1 MNIQDISP
9 EDSTIYIRGK
19 GHNDLIYPRPDTMEL
34 LKKYVNMREVYPS
47 YPTPVF
53 TSQSNN
59 SRGKRLSRIMIRDS
73 IDKALKQLEL
83 KAPGKKPRPLQIR
96 RMKQITALGI
106 PCYVIDAKEQIG
118 GVLDAISSP

>member
-1 MNIQDISP
+1 MKFTCPGMDGVP
-9 EDSTIYIRGK
+9 DRLVLLPFGK
-19 GHNDLIYPRPDTMEL
+19 CA
-34 LKKYVNMREVYPS
+34 
-47 YPTPVF
+47 F
-53 TSQSNN
+53 
-59 SRGKRLSRIMIRDS
+59 
-73 IDKALKQLEL
+73 AEL